1 MVFLF
6 LGLEAGFERFFQAH
20 LRSFVNVMSA
30 AADLEPLGARVEDQ
44 GGPGRP
50 TDGYYSSTPHEEAFV
65 VAARR
70 P

>member
-44 GGPGRP
+44 GGPGRSR
-50 TDGYYSSTPHEEAFV
+50 DVYYSSTPHDDASV
-65 VAARR
+65 VAVRR
-70 P
+70 V